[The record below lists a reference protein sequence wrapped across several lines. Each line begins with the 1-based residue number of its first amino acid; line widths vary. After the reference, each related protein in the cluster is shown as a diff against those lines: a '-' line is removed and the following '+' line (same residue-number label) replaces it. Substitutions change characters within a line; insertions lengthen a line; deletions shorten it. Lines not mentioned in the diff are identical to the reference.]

1 MDRNEA
7 IGLCICKMCP
17 TWNDCKEEI
26 AYCLA
31 ATGKST
37 CIVDEL
43 GCLCPGCIVLEKEGL
58 QHVYYCIR
66 GTESDQL
73 ARR

>member
-1 MDRNEA
+1 MQYHYKHKKTGVELVDRNEA

-17 TWNDCKEEI
+17 TWNDCREEI

-37 CIVDEL
+37 CIADEL
-43 GCLCPGCIVLEKEGL
+43 GCLCPGCVVLEKE
-58 QHVYYCIR
+58 
-66 GTESDQL
+66 
-73 ARR
+73 